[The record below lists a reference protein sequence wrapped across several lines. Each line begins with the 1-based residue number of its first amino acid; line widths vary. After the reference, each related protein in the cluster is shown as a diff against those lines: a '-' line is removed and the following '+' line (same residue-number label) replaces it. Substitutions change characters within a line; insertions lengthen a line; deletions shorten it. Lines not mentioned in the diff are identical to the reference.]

1 MSITAHYCIFIIP
14 KLVPIMHINY
24 VSESETDNNLDP
36 MNFKDAQSGQWHIYF
51 MFHFPPTNC
60 LLFMQ

>member
-1 MSITAHYCIFIIP
+1 MSITAHNCIFIIP

>member
-1 MSITAHYCIFIIP
+1 MSITAHNCIFIIP
-14 KLVPIMHINY
+14 KLPIMHINY

-60 LLFMQ
+60 LLYMQ